1 MRKILEKL
9 PTEGLLIIVIILIS
23 LIVILYRTK
32 VGSVID
38 SHNKIV
44 ITNVTTKKENIAQF
58 VSNGDIE
65 DKIVLEKPTE
75 SVEEVPELKRKER
88 LFFIKVD
95 NDGKIS
101 LESVFKNIYVGK
113 TPLTKSI
120 ERLLMGPDSQD
131 VNRGLLTLIP
141 EEAVLLSITIK
152 DGVAYMNFNE
162 MFRFN
167 SLGVEGY
174 IAQIK
179 QIVYTATEYSS
190 VDSVQILIDG
200 AIQEY
205 LGPEGV
211 YIGRPISRD
220 DLELQL

>member
-9 PTEGLLIIVIILIS
+9 PIEGLLIITIVLIS
-23 LIVILYRTK
+23 LIVILYKTK

-44 ITNVTTKKENIAQF
+44 VTNITSDKENVAQF
-58 VSNGDIE
+58 ISNSDIE
-65 DKIVLEKPTE
+65 EKIILDKPVEK
-75 SVEEVPELKRKER
+75 EEEIPEIKRKER

-120 ERLLMGPDSQD
+120 ERLLMGPDTQD
-131 VNRGLLTLIP
+131 INRGLLTLIP
-141 EEAVLLSITIK
+141 EDAVLLSVNIK
-152 DGVAYMNFNE
+152 DGIAYMNFNE

-179 QIVYTATEYSS
+179 QIVYTATEYES